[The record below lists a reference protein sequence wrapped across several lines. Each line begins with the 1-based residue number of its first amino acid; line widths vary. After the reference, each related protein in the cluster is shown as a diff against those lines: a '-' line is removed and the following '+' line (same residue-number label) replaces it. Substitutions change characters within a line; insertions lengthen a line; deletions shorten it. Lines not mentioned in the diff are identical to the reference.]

1 MHPILF
7 HIFGRP
13 IYSYGVMAALGFLSA
28 ILTWQWLGRH
38 ENRPPGFAADL
49 GFWLMTSGIIGAR
62 AAYVIAN
69 WPYYSAHPH
78 RILLITEGGLIFY
91 GGFIL
96 AALAL
101 ILFARRHRHPLWR
114 LADYAIPG
122 LAIGHALGRIGCHLN
137 GCCYGRPLPPLDPA
151 TATPT
156 PSLLAPLAR
165 LLSTTYPPLCEPG
178 HLYPDTPLYAV
189 QLIEATGLILIWLL
203 LLRAYRRRWPDG
215 TVFALYL
222 ILYPPLRF
230 TLEYL
235 RGDPR
240 QTWHT
245 LTIAQTLSLVLF
257 LTGLALLHWR
267 TRPRTPHTPRHPP
280 PTPPRSPVAP

>member
-1 MHPILF
+1 
-7 HIFGRP
+7 
-13 IYSYGVMAALGFLSA
+13 
-28 ILTWQWLGRH
+28 
-38 ENRPPGFAADL
+38 
-49 GFWLMTSGIIGAR
+49 MTSGIIGAR

-137 GCCYGRPLPPLDPA
+137 GCCYGRPLPPRPRHRH
-151 TATPT
+151 PH
-156 PSLLAPLAR
+156 PLPPR
-165 LLSTTYPPLCEPG
+165 PPRPPPQHHLPPLCEPG

-222 ILYPPLRF
+222 ILYPPS
-230 TLEYL
+230 
-235 RGDPR
+235 
-240 QTWHT
+240 
-245 LTIAQTLSLVLF
+245 ASL
-257 LTGLALLHWR
+257 
-267 TRPRTPHTPRHPP
+267 
-280 PTPPRSPVAP
+280 